1 MSTKNTNLPII
12 SSKCPNGPEEI
23 LKENGYLF
31 RNNDLDDLS
40 KKFKDFLNTSKSEIY
55 KNKVIIKKR
64 IKKFTLLQHFKKL
77 DQIIN

>member
-1 MSTKNTNLPII
+1 MPII

-23 LKENGYLF
+23 IGVNGYLF
-31 RNNDLDDLS
+31 ENNNLNDLS
-40 KKFKDFLNTSKSEIY
+40 VKFKDFLKTNKQEIY